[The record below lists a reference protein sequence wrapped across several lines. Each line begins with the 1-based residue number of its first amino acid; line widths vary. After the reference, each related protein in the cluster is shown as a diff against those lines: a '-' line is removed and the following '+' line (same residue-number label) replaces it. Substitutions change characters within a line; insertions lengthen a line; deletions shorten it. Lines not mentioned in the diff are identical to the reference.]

1 MEPTLQQQI
10 TGYWT
15 RRSGD
20 FAVQRRREL
29 AGEKHAQWLAE
40 LNRYIPAG
48 GGWNILDLG
57 TGSGFFALLLAAQ
70 GHTVTGI
77 DLTPAMI
84 DEARRTAAALG
95 STARFAVMDAACPAF
110 APGSFDA
117 LVTRN
122 LTWTLP
128 DLAAAYRS
136 WRRLLRPGGVLV
148 NFDADYCRET
158 APAALPANHAHKG
171 IAPALWAQYEQIKAG
186 LRPAQQPRPAWDVQL
201 LRRAGFA
208 QVQVDGSVWRRI
220 YARQDEFYN
229 PTPIF
234 ALSARA

>member
-70 GHTVTGI
+70 GHTATGI

-136 WRRLLRPGGVLV
+136 WHRLLRPGGVLV
-148 NFDADYCRET
+148 HFDADYCR
-158 APAALPANHAHKG
+158 ARAVGPVRADQGRPAPGPAAPPRLGRAAA
-171 IAPALWAQYEQIKAG
+171 APGG
-186 LRPAQQPRPAWDVQL
+186 LCRHPGGQ
-201 LRRAGFA
+201 
-208 QVQVDGSVWRRI
+208 
-220 YARQDEFYN
+220 
-229 PTPIF
+229 
-234 ALSARA
+234 

>member
-20 FAVQRRREL
+20 FAAQRRREL

-84 DEARRTAAALG
+84 EEAR
-95 STARFAVMDAACPAF
+95 
-110 APGSFDA
+110 
-117 LVTRN
+117 
-122 LTWTLP
+122 P
-128 DLAAAYRS
+128 DWDRE
-136 WRRLLRPGGVLV
+136 LL
-148 NFDADYCRET
+148 
-158 APAALPANHAHKG
+158 
-171 IAPALWAQYEQIKAG
+171 
-186 LRPAQQPRPAWDVQL
+186 QQ
-201 LRRAGFA
+201 AGFSHIR
-208 QVQVDGSVWRRI
+208 VDTGIWREI
-220 YARQDEFYN
+220 YTKQDEFYN

-234 ALSARA
+234 AISARA

>member
-1 MEPTLQQQI
+1 MEANLQNRI

-15 RRSGD
+15 RRAGAFS
-20 FAVQRRREL
+20 AQRRREL
-29 AGEKHAQWLAE
+29 AGEKHDQWLAA
-40 LNRYIPAG
+40 LHRYLPAQG
-48 GGWNILDLG
+48 GLRILDLG
-57 TGSGFFALLLAAQ
+57 TGSGFFAMLLAAE
-70 GHTVTGI
+70 GNTVTGI

-84 DEARRTAAALG
+84 KEARRTAAALG
-95 STARFAVMDAACPAF
+95 IPAEFAAMDAVHPDF

-128 DLAAAYRS
+128 DLDAAYRS

>member
-1 MEPTLQQQI
+1 MQTEVCAARRKARRTGFLFLSPGPRRGQKGPCHGNPPCSSRI

-20 FAVQRRREL
+20 FAAQRRREL

-84 DEARRTAAALG
+84 DEAPPAPPPRWAA
-95 STARFAVMDAACPAF
+95 P
-110 APGSFDA
+110 
-117 LVTRN
+117 
-122 LTWTLP
+122 
-128 DLAAAYRS
+128 
-136 WRRLLRPGGVLV
+136 
-148 NFDADYCRET
+148 
-158 APAALPANHAHKG
+158 
-171 IAPALWAQYEQIKAG
+171 PAL
-186 LRPAQQPRPAWDVQL
+186 R
-201 LRRAGFA
+201 
-208 QVQVDGSVWRRI
+208 
-220 YARQDEFYN
+220 
-229 PTPIF
+229 
-234 ALSARA
+234 

>member
-20 FAVQRRREL
+20 FAAQRRREL

-57 TGSGFFALLLAAQ
+57 TGSGFYALLLAAQ

-84 DEARRTAAALG
+84 DRGPPHR
-95 STARFAVMDAACPAF
+95 
-110 APGSFDA
+110 
-117 LVTRN
+117 
-122 LTWTLP
+122 
-128 DLAAAYRS
+128 
-136 WRRLLRPGGVLV
+136 
-148 NFDADYCRET
+148 
-158 APAALPANHAHKG
+158 
-171 IAPALWAQYEQIKAG
+171 
-186 LRPAQQPRPAWDVQL
+186 
-201 LRRAGFA
+201 RRAG
-208 QVQVDGSVWRRI
+208 QHRPLCGDGRCLPGLCPR
-220 YARQDEFYN
+220 A
-229 PTPIF
+229 
-234 ALSARA
+234 ALTRWSPAT